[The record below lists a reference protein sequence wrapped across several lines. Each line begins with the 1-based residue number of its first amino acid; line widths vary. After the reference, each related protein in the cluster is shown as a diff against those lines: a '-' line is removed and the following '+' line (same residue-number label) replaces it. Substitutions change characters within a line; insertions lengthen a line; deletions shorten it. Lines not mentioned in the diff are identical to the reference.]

1 MTYLAKKIK
10 ADKVIDNLQK
20 AVEQLEIAQRQAV
33 SFFGK
38 VKDVKLKEKLNYKF
52 NKKDKD
58 NYYRYDSYGRGI
70 TPEDC
75 RDQLREW
82 AEVLAQ
88 QKVENKPEG
97 KKLKELKLLEVA
109 KSIQDSGMS
118 SKRYGR
124 LFALRDL
131 MTEINTMKD
140 NLDFTSYI
148 KIKTLIEGSI
158 NKVKQDIKNNEQFAD
173 PYLDKM

>member
-1 MTYLAKKIK
+1 MT
-10 ADKVIDNLQK
+10 DM
-20 AVEQLEIAQRQAV
+20 
-33 SFFGK
+33 F
-38 VKDVKLKEKLNYKF
+38 
-52 NKKDKD
+52 
-58 NYYRYDSYGRGI
+58 
-70 TPEDC
+70 
-75 RDQLREW
+75 
-82 AEVLAQ
+82 
-88 QKVENKPEG
+88 
-97 KKLKELKLLEVA
+97 LEVA

-158 NKVKQDIKNNEQFAD
+158 NKVKQDIKNNEQFTD

>member
-1 MTYLAKKIK
+1 MT
-10 ADKVIDNLQK
+10 NM
-20 AVEQLEIAQRQAV
+20 
-33 SFFGK
+33 F
-38 VKDVKLKEKLNYKF
+38 
-52 NKKDKD
+52 
-58 NYYRYDSYGRGI
+58 
-70 TPEDC
+70 
-75 RDQLREW
+75 
-82 AEVLAQ
+82 
-88 QKVENKPEG
+88 
-97 KKLKELKLLEVA
+97 LEVA

-140 NLDFTSYI
+140 NLDFTSYN

-173 PYLDKM
+173 PHLDKM

>member
-1 MTYLAKKIK
+1 MT
-10 ADKVIDNLQK
+10 DM
-20 AVEQLEIAQRQAV
+20 
-33 SFFGK
+33 F
-38 VKDVKLKEKLNYKF
+38 
-52 NKKDKD
+52 
-58 NYYRYDSYGRGI
+58 
-70 TPEDC
+70 
-75 RDQLREW
+75 
-82 AEVLAQ
+82 
-88 QKVENKPEG
+88 
-97 KKLKELKLLEVA
+97 LEVA

-158 NKVKQDIKNNEQFAD
+158 NKVKQDIKNNEKFPD

>member
-1 MTYLAKKIK
+1 MT
-10 ADKVIDNLQK
+10 DM
-20 AVEQLEIAQRQAV
+20 
-33 SFFGK
+33 F
-38 VKDVKLKEKLNYKF
+38 
-52 NKKDKD
+52 
-58 NYYRYDSYGRGI
+58 
-70 TPEDC
+70 
-75 RDQLREW
+75 
-82 AEVLAQ
+82 
-88 QKVENKPEG
+88 
-97 KKLKELKLLEVA
+97 LEVA

-158 NKVKQDIKNNEQFAD
+158 NKVKQDIKNNQKFAD
-173 PYLDKM
+173 PFLDSM

>member
-1 MTYLAKKIK
+1 MT
-10 ADKVIDNLQK
+10 DM
-20 AVEQLEIAQRQAV
+20 
-33 SFFGK
+33 F
-38 VKDVKLKEKLNYKF
+38 
-52 NKKDKD
+52 
-58 NYYRYDSYGRGI
+58 
-70 TPEDC
+70 
-75 RDQLREW
+75 
-82 AEVLAQ
+82 
-88 QKVENKPEG
+88 
-97 KKLKELKLLEVA
+97 LEVA
-109 KSIQDSGMS
+109 KSIQDSGIS

-158 NKVKQDIKNNEQFAD
+158 NKVKQDIKNNEQFSD

>member
-1 MTYLAKKIK
+1 MT
-10 ADKVIDNLQK
+10 DM
-20 AVEQLEIAQRQAV
+20 
-33 SFFGK
+33 F
-38 VKDVKLKEKLNYKF
+38 
-52 NKKDKD
+52 
-58 NYYRYDSYGRGI
+58 
-70 TPEDC
+70 
-75 RDQLREW
+75 
-82 AEVLAQ
+82 
-88 QKVENKPEG
+88 
-97 KKLKELKLLEVA
+97 LEVA

-131 MTEINTMKD
+131 LNEINTMKN

-158 NKVKQDIKNNEQFAD
+158 NKVKQDIKNNEQFTD

>member
-1 MTYLAKKIK
+1 MT
-10 ADKVIDNLQK
+10 DM
-20 AVEQLEIAQRQAV
+20 
-33 SFFGK
+33 F
-38 VKDVKLKEKLNYKF
+38 
-52 NKKDKD
+52 
-58 NYYRYDSYGRGI
+58 
-70 TPEDC
+70 
-75 RDQLREW
+75 
-82 AEVLAQ
+82 
-88 QKVENKPEG
+88 
-97 KKLKELKLLEVA
+97 LEVA
-109 KSIQDSGMS
+109 KSINESGMS

-131 MTEINTMKD
+131 LNEINTMKN

>member
-1 MTYLAKKIK
+1 M
-10 ADKVIDNLQK
+10 
-20 AVEQLEIAQRQAV
+20 
-33 SFFGK
+33 F
-38 VKDVKLKEKLNYKF
+38 
-52 NKKDKD
+52 
-58 NYYRYDSYGRGI
+58 
-70 TPEDC
+70 
-75 RDQLREW
+75 
-82 AEVLAQ
+82 
-88 QKVENKPEG
+88 
-97 KKLKELKLLEVA
+97 LEVA

-158 NKVKQDIKNNEQFAD
+158 NKVKQDIKNNEQFPD
-173 PYLDKM
+173 PHLDKM